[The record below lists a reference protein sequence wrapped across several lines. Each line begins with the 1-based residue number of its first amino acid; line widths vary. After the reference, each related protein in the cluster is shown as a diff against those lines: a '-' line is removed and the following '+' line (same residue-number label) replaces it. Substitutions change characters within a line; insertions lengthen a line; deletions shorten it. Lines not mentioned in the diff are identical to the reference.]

1 MRRLRCPSAALDW
14 PYEYSQTALFRT
26 CQSLSTDKAS
36 VGQMSH
42 RLKRWA
48 AKDVMLQTEG
58 LSEFLNRG
66 IHLTATKSGPAQWIA
81 VILAKSELRTDHY
94 KKSHPLGHRNH

>member
-1 MRRLRCPSAALDW
+1 MRRVRCTSAALDW

-26 CQSLSTDKAS
+26 CQSLSIDKTS
-36 VGQMSH
+36 VGHMRH
-42 RLKRWA
+42 RLKKWA

-66 IHLTATKSGPAQWIA
+66 IHLTARK
-81 VILAKSELRTDHY
+81 
-94 KKSHPLGHRNH
+94 